1 MINNKIVRKEIYKLR
16 TQGEKVNLKN
26 NDSIALCLE
35 YSEDLEKLQELINQL
50 EITVEYKGKRKIF
63 ERKEDSALYEV
74 EIKRGNK
81 SISYEFSQS
90 INYTD
95 YMLKNVNEIS
105 YSGEGFQGK
114 FYNKNELVRM
124 IEKQQIKEYNSFL
137 YAVLCCIKTDGYI
150 NDIFE
155 DFCSEFGY
163 NEDSRKDYEL
173 FLQCNKQAKKIR
185 KIFSTQELECLPQ

>member
-1 MINNKIVRKEIYKLR
+1 MYNYRIVKKEIYKLR

-26 NDSIALCLE
+26 NDSIALCLD
-35 YSEDLEKLQELINQL
+35 YSEDAEKLQELISQL
-50 EITVEYKGKRKIF
+50 EITVEYKGNRKVF

-74 EIKRGNK
+74 EIKRGDK
-81 SISYEFSQS
+81 SINFEFNQS

-95 YMLKNVNEIS
+95 YMPKNTNDIN
-105 YSGEGFQGK
+105 YSGERFQGK
-114 FYNKNELVRM
+114 FYNRGELARM

-137 YAVLCCIKTDGYI
+137 YSILCCIKTDGYI
-150 NDIFE
+150 TDIFE
-155 DFCSEFGY
+155 DFCSDFGY

-185 KIFSTQELECLPQ
+185 KIFSTQDLEYLPQ